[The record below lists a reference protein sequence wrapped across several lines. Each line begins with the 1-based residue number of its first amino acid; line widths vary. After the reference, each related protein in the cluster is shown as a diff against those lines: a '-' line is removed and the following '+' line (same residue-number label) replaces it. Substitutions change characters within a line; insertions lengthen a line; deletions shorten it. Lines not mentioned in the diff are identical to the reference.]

1 MAKPTKAP
9 AKEVKAST
17 KTINR
22 KRRNALE
29 RKSLPKSF
37 KRLFRDADRAT
48 YKTLLAAWLE
58 GRKKIKES

>member
-1 MAKPTKAP
+1 MAKTKVA
-9 AKEVKAST
+9 AKEVKSNA

-37 KRLFRDADRAT
+37 KRLFRDEPRAT
-48 YKTLLAAWLE
+48 YRTLLAAWQE
-58 GRKKIKES
+58 SRKKVKEV